1 MIVMMASCG
10 LLALVLAASC
20 VPGLVSGLR
29 ISCGTRGA
37 AIDII
42 FPDTDLRELYVCN
55 KLAKSVVR
63 CKLA

>member
-1 MIVMMASCG
+1 MASCG
-10 LLALVLAASC
+10 LLALVLAASF

-42 FPDTDLRELYVCN
+42 FPDTDLRELNCVCDGDN
-55 KLAKSVVR
+55 GG
-63 CKLA
+63 

>member
-1 MIVMMASCG
+1 MIVMASCG

-42 FPDTDLRELYVCN
+42 FPDTDLRELNCVCDGDN
-55 KLAKSVVR
+55 GE
-63 CKLA
+63 